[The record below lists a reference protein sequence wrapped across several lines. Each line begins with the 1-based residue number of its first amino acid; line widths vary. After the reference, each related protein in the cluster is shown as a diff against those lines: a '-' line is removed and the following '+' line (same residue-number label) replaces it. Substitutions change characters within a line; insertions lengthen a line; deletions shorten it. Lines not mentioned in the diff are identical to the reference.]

1 MIEKAPNVT
10 VQNPVHFLPRDR
22 DVQRIQRLM
31 LATLWPEAVRET
43 PKILFINLVEDRD
56 HSLLNNLVLQGRD
69 PERPLPTIRFRY
81 ENSSRRL
88 RSISATVDPTVQIGE
103 PTFQPSLILF
113 PCDAVRTR
121 RGLPSSPSAGGSPLL
136 FE

>member
-10 VQNPVHFLPRDR
+10 VQNPVHLLPRDR

-43 PKILFINLVEDRD
+43 PKVLFINLVEDCN
-56 HSLLNNLVLQGRD
+56 HSLLDNLVLQGSD
-69 PERPLPTIRFRY
+69 PEWPLPTIRFRY

-88 RSISATVDPTVQIGE
+88 RSISATVDPAVQIGE
-103 PTFQPSLILF
+103 PTFQPGLILF
-113 PCDAVRTR
+113 PCHAIHPRS
-121 RGLPSSPSAGGSPLL
+121 GLTLQGVKAFPEQSDR
-136 FE
+136 